1 MSHPQTSTGEYTRH
15 LTMEVNMIELSND
28 TVLETLTAAEC
39 RRLLSTTHVGRVGL
53 VVEGLAYVLPVSYV
67 LANDY
72 VVFRTARGSSFD
84 RMARDRALTFEID
97 HVDPGFHAGWSV
109 MAIGWGV
116 DLERLI
122 EQHALE
128 SLGLRPWSMDA
139 RPGWVGIRIDELTGR
154 RIISLPRSLHRT
166 SRDT

>member
-1 MSHPQTSTGEYTRH
+1 
-15 LTMEVNMIELSND
+15 MIELSSD
-28 TVLETLTAAEC
+28 TVLETINDGEC
-39 RRLLSTTHVGRVGL
+39 RRLLASSTVGRVGL

-116 DLERLI
+116 DLERLV
-122 EQHALE
+122 EQSVLE
-128 SLGLRPWSMDA
+128 SLGLRPWGMNA

-154 RIISLPRSLHRT
+154 RIVSLPHGMTRG
-166 SRDT
+166 

>member
-1 MSHPQTSTGEYTRH
+1 
-15 LTMEVNMIELSND
+15 
-28 TVLETLTAAEC
+28 
-39 RRLLSTTHVGRVGL
+39 VGL
-53 VVEGLAYVLPVSYV
+53 VVEGLAYVLPVNYV
-67 LANDY
+67 LANNF

-116 DLERLI
+116 DLERI
-122 EQHALE
+122 VEEHTLE
-128 SLGLRPWSMDA
+128 ALGLRPWGMNT

-154 RIISLPRSLHRT
+154 RIVSLPHAMVRHQVG
-166 SRDT
+166 